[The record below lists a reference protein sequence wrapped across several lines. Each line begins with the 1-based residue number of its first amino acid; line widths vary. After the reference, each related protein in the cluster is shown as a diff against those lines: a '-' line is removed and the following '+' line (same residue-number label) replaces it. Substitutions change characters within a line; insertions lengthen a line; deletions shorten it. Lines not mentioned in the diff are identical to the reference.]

1 MIRISHTFPLLLLV
15 VCISNAARALP
26 DWTHTRGD
34 LVLKWDLGHDK
45 ATLSRRTKGAVMWQG
60 SLLPSFW
67 YENPAKQKKYSKAV
81 VQSAV
86 EEGNRLLVSLQ
97 WPGLGNGRLVVENAA
112 TGWRFSELSAEWAAF
127 TPKIIEMYLGASQVV
142 NGANVQPTWDR
153 PFMPDWQSFGYCVPG
168 AKAGTVQSYFRSWDF
183 GHTTI
188 ALGNFGPSMGT
199 PYGAAFPRPV
209 LFAGMGA
216 DDGWITVGA
225 GSVPDAAMSLKIQST
240 RGCLQFLYREDLWGA
255 PKGKTRIWKDLARL
269 TIDTT
274 AYESFRQY
282 YASFLGAIAPGATAP
297 GQIAKNN
304 TGESLRRQTASIWN
318 TWGMWRL
325 KKYPIRPIAD
335 FMEKMHNEVMVLDDP
350 WESSQGSGVP
360 DLRKF
365 PDFYQDIAYIRSKG
379 VEVGVWETIGWIKDT
394 AACGLGKKD
403 LILDKNG
410 KPCMANWNFDPQGD
424 AYYCVDFSSEKTKK
438 FLWDR
443 TVRIMK
449 DIRPRVIKLDFGYG
463 LPSPDMGAPRDPALR
478 GEKHTFAL
486 MQQIVKAVKSV
497 DPNVVIMGYGISP
510 LCVPL
515 TDLVSLDDQG
525 DLWFDL
531 HRGHQEWS
539 VWASLLS
546 GYGVAISGSSC
557 YDWALD
563 DGILLNSVIL
573 GSPGAVLPSEI
584 SENEKVQPRFLNRRL
599 AVNLWHRRTAQWEP
613 RWYDSRT
620 GNMQGPPELKC
631 WGRVEDGNLTALVLR
646 EPASKV
652 AISRVATA
660 VTAVSGT
667 IAPGATAP
675 GTSRPEQTVENVT
688 WTGKW
693 ALISQDNASITA
705 SSQVAVIPFTAGHI
719 TFITKNKPQKIVRR
733 NIDGEFAADQ
743 WKWADGKLTITV
755 SESEFENTAGYLV
768 HTQP

>member
-1 MIRISHTFPLLLLV
+1 MTRICQTFLLLFVLNGISKDARATGTFP
-15 VCISNAARALP
+15 A
-26 DWTHTRGD
+26 WTHTRGD
-34 LVLKWDLGHDK
+34 LVLKWDLATDK
-45 ATLSRRTKGAVMWQG
+45 AALSHRTKGSVMWQG

-67 YENPAKQKKYSKAV
+67 YENAKKQKKYSKAV
-81 VQSAV
+81 VQSAAADGEKLTV
-86 EEGNRLLVSLQ
+86 QLQ
-97 WPGLGNGRLVVENAA
+97 WPGLGKGRLRVENTA
-112 TGWRFSELSAEWAAF
+112 TGWRFSELTAEWAAF
-127 TPKIIEMYLGASQVV
+127 IPKIIEMYLGASMVV

-153 PFMPDWQSFGYCVPG
+153 PFLPDWQSFGYCVPG

-209 LFAGMGA
+209 LFAGMGS
-216 DDGWITVGA
+216 DDGWLTVGA
-225 GSVPDAAMSLKIQST
+225 GSVPEGAMSLKIQST
-240 RGCLQFLYREDLWGA
+240 RGCLQFLYREDLWRA
-255 PKGKTRIWKDLARL
+255 PNGKTRLWKDLARFS
-269 TIDTT
+269 IDTT
-274 AYESFRQY
+274 ARGSFAQY
-282 YASFLGAIAPGATAP
+282 YASFPEV
-297 GQIAKNN
+297 AKNAS
-304 TGESLRRQTASIWN
+304 GGALRRQTVSIWN

-335 FMEKMHNEVMVLDDP
+335 FMEQMHNEVMVLDDP

-360 DLRKF
+360 DLKRF
-365 PDFYQDIAYIRSKG
+365 PDFYNDISYIREKG

-394 AACGLGKKD
+394 AVCGLGKRD

-424 AYYCVDFSSEKTKK
+424 AYYCMDFSSERTRK

-449 DIRPRVIKLDFGYG
+449 DIRPQVIKLDFGYG
-463 LPSPDMGAPRDPALR
+463 LPSPDMGSPRDPAWR
-478 GEKHTFAL
+478 GERHTFAL
-486 MQQIVKAVKSV
+486 MQHIVKAAKSV
-497 DPNVVIMGYGISP
+497 DPDVVIMGYGISP
-510 LCVPL
+510 LWVPL

-539 VWASLLS
+539 VWASLLA

-584 SENEKVQPRFLNRRL
+584 SAQERVPPQWLNRRL
-599 AVNLWHRRTAQWEP
+599 AVNLWHRRTAKWEP
-613 RWYDSRT
+613 RWYNSHT
-620 GNMQGPPELKC
+620 GNMQGPPQLRC
-631 WGRVEDGNLTALVLR
+631 WGRTEEGALTALVLR
-646 EPASKV
+646 EPEYA
-652 AISRVATA
+652 
-660 VTAVSGT
+660 GQT
-667 IAPGATAP
+667 I
-675 GTSRPEQTVENVT
+675 ENIT

-693 ALISQDNASITA
+693 ALISQDNASISNPNA
-705 SSQVAVIPFTAGHI
+705 VAVIPFAAGQI
-719 TFITKNKPQKIVRR
+719 SFPIQNKPKQILRR
-733 NIDGEFAADQ
+733 GIAGEAPADRWEWRDGRLSIA
-743 WKWADGKLTITV
+743 V
-755 SESEFENTAGYLV
+755 SEEEFRNTAGFLV
-768 HTQP
+768 KQ

>member
-1 MIRISHTFPLLLLV
+1 MIRTYKKFLFLLV
-15 VCISNAARALP
+15 IFCIPNAARAASALP
-26 DWTHTRGD
+26 DWTYTRGD
-34 LVLKWDLGHDK
+34 LILKWDLGKDR
-45 ATLSRRTKGAVMWQG
+45 ATLSRRSKGAVTWQG

-67 YENPAKQKKYSKAV
+67 YENPKKEKKYSKAV

-86 EEGNRLLVSLQ
+86 EEGDKFIVSLQ
-97 WPGLGNGRLVVENAA
+97 FPGLGKGRLVVGKAA
-112 TGWRFSELSAEWAAF
+112 TGWQFTELSAEWTVF
-127 TPKIIEMYLGASQVV
+127 TPKIIEMYLGASVVV

-209 LFAGMGA
+209 LFAGMGS
-216 DDGWITVGA
+216 DDGWLTVGA

-240 RGCLQFLYREDLWGA
+240 RGCLQFLYREDLWGT
-255 PKGKTRIWKDLARL
+255 PKGKTRIWKDLARFA
-269 TIDTT
+269 IDTT

-282 YASFLGAIAPGATAP
+282 YASFSEV
-297 GQIAKNN
+297 AKSN
-304 TGESLRRQTASIWN
+304 TGESLRKQTASIWN

-325 KKYPIRPIAD
+325 RKYPIRPIAD

-360 DLRKF
+360 DLKKF
-365 PDFYQDIAYIRSKG
+365 PNFYQDIAYIRNKG

-394 AACGLGKKD
+394 VACGLGKKD

-424 AYYCVDFSSEKTKK
+424 AFYCMDFSSEKTRK

-449 DIRPRVIKLDFGYG
+449 EIKPRVIKLDFGYG
-463 LPSPDMGAPRDPALR
+463 LPNPDMGAPRDPVLR
-478 GEKHTFAL
+478 GERHTFAL
-486 MQQIVKAVKSV
+486 MQQIAKAAKSV
-497 DPNVVIMGYGISP
+497 DPDVVIMGYGISP
-510 LCVPL
+510 LWVPL
-515 TDLVSLDDQG
+515 TDLVSMDDQG

-584 SENEKVQPRFLNRRL
+584 AENEQVQPRFLNRRL
-599 AVNLWHRRTAQWEP
+599 AVNLWHRRTAKWEP
-613 RWYDSRT
+613 RWYNSLT
-620 GNMQGPPELKC
+620 GNMQGPPQLKC
-631 WGRVEDGNLTALVLR
+631 WGRVEEGNLTALALR
-646 EPASKV
+646 ESE
-652 AISRVATA
+652 
-660 VTAVSGT
+660 SGH
-667 IAPGATAP
+667 A
-675 GTSRPEQTVENVT
+675 VENIS

-693 ALISQDNASITA
+693 ALISQDNASIAT
-705 SSQVAVIPFTAGHI
+705 SGQVAVIPFTSGHI
-719 TFITKNKPQKIVRR
+719 TFFTQNKPQKIVRR
-733 NIDGEFAADQ
+733 NIDGESAMDQ

-755 SESEFENTAGYLV
+755 TEEELSNTAGYLV
-768 HTQP
+768 HTQL

>member
-1 MIRISHTFPLLLLV
+1 MIRIYATFQLLLV
-15 VCISNAARALP
+15 SLCISNVALAAPALP
-26 DWTHTRGD
+26 EWTHTRRN
-34 LVLKWDLGHDK
+34 LILKWDLAADK
-45 ATLSRRTKGAVMWQG
+45 ATLAHSQKGAVMWQG

-67 YENPAKQKKYSKAV
+67 YENLRKEKKYSKAV

-86 EEGNRLLVSLQ
+86 KEGDKLTVALQ
-97 WPGLGNGRLVVENAA
+97 WPGLGKGRLVVENGE
-112 TGWRFSELSAEWAAF
+112 TGWRFTELSAEWTAF
-127 TPKIIEMYLGASQVV
+127 TPKILEMYLGASMV
-142 NGANVQPTWDR
+142 NGANVHPTWDR

-209 LFAGMGA
+209 LFAGMGS
-216 DDGWITVGA
+216 DDGWITIGA

-240 RGCLQFLYREDLWGA
+240 RGCLQFLYREDLWGP
-255 PKGKTRIWKDLARL
+255 PKGKIRIWKDLARIA
-269 TIDTT
+269 IDTT
-274 AYESFRQY
+274 ARESFGRY
-282 YASFLGAIAPGATAP
+282 YASFPEV
-297 GQIAKNN
+297 AKSNS
-304 TGESLRRQTASIWN
+304 GESLRKQTASIWN
-318 TWGMWRL
+318 TWGMWRF

-360 DLRKF
+360 DLKKF
-365 PDFYQDIAYIRSKG
+365 PDFYEDIAYIRKKG

-424 AYYCVDFSSEKTKK
+424 AYYCMDFSSERTKK

-478 GEKHTFAL
+478 GERHTFAL
-486 MQQIVKAVKSV
+486 MQQIAKAAKSV
-497 DPNVVIMGYGISP
+497 DPGVVIMGYGISP
-510 LCVPL
+510 LWVPL

-539 VWASLLS
+539 VWASLLG

-573 GSPGAVLPSEI
+573 GSPGAVLPSEMA
-584 SENEKVQPRFLNRRL
+584 ENAPVPRQFMNRRL

-613 RWYDSRT
+613 RWYNSNT

-631 WGRVEDGNLTALVLR
+631 WGRLEGGGNLTALVLR
-646 EPASKV
+646 EL
-652 AISRVATA
+652 R
-660 VTAVSGT
+660 
-667 IAPGATAP
+667 PGEA
-675 GTSRPEQTVENVT
+675 QTGGNSVENIS

-693 ALISQDNASITA
+693 ALISQDNASIA
-705 SSQVAVIPFTAGHI
+705 KSGQVAVIPFAPGYISFFTQNRP
-719 TFITKNKPQKIVRR
+719 TKIIRR

-743 WKWADGKLTITV
+743 WTWADGKLTITV
-755 SESEFENTAGYLV
+755 SEEEFRNTAGYLV